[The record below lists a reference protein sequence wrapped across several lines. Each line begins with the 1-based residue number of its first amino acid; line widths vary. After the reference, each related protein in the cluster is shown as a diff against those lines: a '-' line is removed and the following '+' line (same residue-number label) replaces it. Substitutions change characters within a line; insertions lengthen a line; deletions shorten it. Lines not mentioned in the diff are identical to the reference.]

1 MSSLIKDVFDYA
13 ANTYGTEPDYPFPT
27 APTYAVLRHLSSR
40 KWFALFGDV
49 RRDRLGLTGEGKIDI
64 LNVKCDPILSGS
76 LLMQEG
82 YYPAYHMN
90 HDSWITILLDGT
102 VPLDEILH
110 LLDLS
115 YVLTMVKPKKK
126 RGGA

>member
-1 MSSLIKDVFDYA
+1 MSTLIKDVFDYA
-13 ANTYGTEPDYPFPT
+13 ANTYGVEPDYPFST
-27 APTYAVLRHLSSR
+27 APTYAVLRHLSNR
-40 KWFALFGDV
+40 KWFALIGDV
-49 RRDRLGLTGEGKIDI
+49 RRDKLGLSGEGKIDI
-64 LNVKCDPILSGS
+64 MNVKCDPILSGS

-90 HDSWITILLDGT
+90 HESWITILLDGT
-102 VPLDEILH
+102 VPLEEIYQ

-115 YVLTMVKPKKK
+115 FELTMEKPKKK

>member
-13 ANTYGTEPDYPFPT
+13 ANTYGVEPDYPFST
-27 APTYAVLRHLSSR
+27 APTYAVLRHLSNR
-40 KWFALFGDV
+40 KWFALIGDV
-49 RRDRLGLTGEGKIDI
+49 RRDRLGLSGEGKVDI
-64 LNVKCDPILSGS
+64 INVKCDPILSGS

-90 HDSWITILLDGT
+90 HESWITILLDGT
-102 VPLDEILH
+102 VSLEEIYQ

-115 YVLTMVKPKKK
+115 YELTMVKPKKK

>member
-13 ANTYGTEPDYPFPT
+13 ANTYGVEPDYPFSS
-27 APTYAVLRHLSSR
+27 APTYAVLRHLSNR
-40 KWFALFGDV
+40 KWFALFADV
-49 RRDRLGLTGEGKIDI
+49 RRDKLGLSGEGKVDI
-64 LNVKCDPILSGS
+64 INVKCDPILSGS

-90 HDSWITILLDGT
+90 HESWITILLDGT
-102 VPLDEILH
+102 APLEEIYQ

-115 YVLTMVKPKKK
+115 YELTMVKPKKK